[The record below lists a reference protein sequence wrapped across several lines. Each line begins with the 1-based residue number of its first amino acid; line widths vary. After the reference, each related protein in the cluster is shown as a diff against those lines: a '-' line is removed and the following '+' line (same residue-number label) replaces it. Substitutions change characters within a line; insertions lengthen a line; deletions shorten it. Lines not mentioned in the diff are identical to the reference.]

1 MKGERTCFELCA
13 RSKNFKM
20 LKLFG
25 LATTIFAVLIPVSSK
40 MALSRPLPSNSQ
52 PSVEERSEPRKPV
65 CYMQTADG
73 RTLDL
78 SSTCRKNPASSTPKP
93 GNPTNQSCRTK
104 DECLTIFGPNNPPPP
119 VYLPPGNS
127 PLG

>member
-1 MKGERTCFELCA
+1 MKGERTCFEPCA

-20 LKLFG
+20 LKLFC
-25 LATTIFAVLIPVSSK
+25 LTTTIFAVLIPLSSK
-40 MALSRPLPSNSQ
+40 MALSRPLLSNSQ
-52 PSVEERSEPRKPV
+52 LSVEERSERGKPV
-65 CYMQTADG
+65 CYMQTAEG

-78 SSTCRKNPASSTPKP
+78 TSTCRKNPAISTPKL
-93 GNPTNQSCRTK
+93 GNPTNQPCRTK

-127 PLG
+127 SLG